1 MQEEKFARASAWLE
15 QDKLLFVDMTECIRH
30 GKAVLLY
37 EGQSA
42 VLLYEK
48 SSVIYMLAANDL
60 QGAGTAL
67 TALEGQKL
75 TGDRCFI
82 VAHGEAA
89 RQAVF
94 DRFPVATEQK
104 CFQVAYYGEPFALS
118 GRLEFSLPTREEIE
132 TVKALYHLEP
142 PENIERLYV
151 QEKLFSARLASGEE
165 RGSFVGFIGIHPE
178 GSMGMLHVFE
188 GYRRRGYAEEIEKFL
203 INLYLE
209 RGEIPYGHVMIGN
222 DASMA
227 LQEKLGLKAA
237 NEFVYWLRIQ
247 TEEKER

>member
-15 QDKLLFVDMTECIRH
+15 QDKLLFVDMAECIRH

-37 EGQSA
+37 EGESA
-42 VLLYEK
+42 VLLYEQ

-89 RQAVF
+89 RQAVL

-104 CFQVAYYGEPFALS
+104 CFQVAYLGEPFALS
-118 GRLEFSLPTREEIE
+118 GTLDFSLPTREEIE
-132 TVKALYHLEP
+132 IIKALYHLEP
-142 PENIERLYV
+142 PENIERLYA
-151 QEKLFSARLASGEE
+151 QNKLFSARLATGKEK
-165 RGSFVGFIGIHPE
+165 GAFVGFIGIHPE

-188 GYRRRGYAEEIEKFL
+188 RFRRRGYAEEIEKFL
-203 INLYLE
+203 INLYIE
-209 RGEIPYGHVMIGN
+209 RGEIPYGHVIYGN
-222 DASMA
+222 QPSLA
-227 LQEKLGLKAA
+227 LQEKLGLETATQ
-237 NEFVYWLRIQ
+237 FVYWLRIQ
-247 TEEKER
+247 TDKE